1 MPELYVVNLS
11 IDTGSNFNRTF
22 FVNDPIT
29 NSSFNLSEYNVISQ
43 MKQWYG
49 SSTHIDLQTEILD
62 TFAGMIMISLTPEET
77 ILLSPGRY
85 NYNVV
90 MISSLGISTRLFE
103 GIASV
108 KQGVTR

>member
-1 MPELYVVNLS
+1 MPELYVINLS

-29 NSSFNLSEYNVISQ
+29 SSRFNLSGYNIISQ

-49 SSTHIDLQTEILD
+49 SSSHINLQTEILD
-62 TFAGMIMISLTPEET
+62 PFAGMIMISLTPEET
-77 ILLSPGRY
+77 TLLKAGRY
-85 NYNVV
+85 NYNVA
-90 MISSLGISTRLFE
+90 MISSFGISTRLFE